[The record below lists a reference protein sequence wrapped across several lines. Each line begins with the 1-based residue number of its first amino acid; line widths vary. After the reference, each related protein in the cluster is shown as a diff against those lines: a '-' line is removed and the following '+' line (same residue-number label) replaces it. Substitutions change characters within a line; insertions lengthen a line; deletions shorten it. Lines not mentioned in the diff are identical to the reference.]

1 MSNIKTLFN
10 FKSVIE
16 LLDYFKD
23 EKTCITFYE
32 QIRWNGA
39 PVCPHCGST
48 KTPYRTN
55 RGFRCSEKLCT
66 KKFSVKVGTIFEQS
80 HIPLRTWF
88 AAIYLE
94 TAHKKGISSLQL
106 GRDLNISQKCAW
118 FLLHRIREMLR
129 TESPLMLTKKKVEID
144 ETYIGGK
151 EGNKH
156 ANKKRVRNDLTA
168 AEKKKFGRYPD
179 DKAVVLGLIEREGNV
194 VAIHIP
200 DAKAK
205 TIVPLIHKHV
215 KKGATMLTDEWYAY
229 TGLKGYKHRTI
240 KHSLKIYVRGDVHTN
255 TIEGFWSLLKRG
267 LYGIYHS
274 TSKKHLNRYLDEFC
288 ARFNTRNIGE
298 AERFEK
304 FLHQSEKRLSW
315 KKLVA

>member
-1 MSNIKTLFN
+1 MTNVKTLFN
-10 FKSVIE
+10 FKSLIQ

-23 EKTCITFYE
+23 EATCIAFYE
-32 QIRWNGA
+32 QIRWNGQ

-129 TESPLMLTKKKVEID
+129 AESPIMLTNEVEVD

-151 EGNKH
+151 ETNRH
-156 ANKKRVRNDLTA
+156 ANKKVGNYGRGG
-168 AEKKKFGRYPD
+168 EKG
-179 DKAVVLGLIEREGNV
+179 KAVVLGLVERDGKV
-194 VAIHIP
+194 IAKRIP
-200 DAKAK
+200 DNKAGN
-205 TIVPLIHKHV
+205 IIPVIEKHV
-215 KKGATMLTDEWYAY
+215 KKGSTMLTDEWYAY
-229 TGLKGYKHRTI
+229 GSLHLKGYTHKSIQHN
-240 KHSLKIYVRGDVHTN
+240 LKIYVVGETHTN
-255 TIEGFWSLLKRG
+255 TIENFWSVLKRG
-267 LYGIYHS
+267 LYGIYHY
-274 TSKKHLNRYLDEFC
+274 TSKKHLDRYLDEFC
-288 ARFNTRNIGE
+288 ARYNTRDLSE

-304 FLHQSEKRLSW
+304 FLKQSESRLTWKRL
-315 KKLVA
+315 VA